1 MYGGNLEKD
10 LGLHFIEIPTV
21 SSTKNGIPSR
31 RNGILAEC
39 THQSNGM
46 SVAPQNLITFL
57 TQMSLFLQGIKAA
70 ERRVAYATFVDRMS
84 NFYNV

>member
-57 TQMSLFLQGIKAA
+57 TQMSLFLKGIKARKYQKV
-70 ERRVAYATFVDRMS
+70 ELLYCSML
-84 NFYNV
+84 YIC